1 MFSMNRVSINPTHYR
16 KKLETDKDDERT
28 GDYIFRFTQPT
39 IVDVQLSFDQL
50 EPSKKQD
57 CIAKLLLAQEE
68 GRQAEIVGIQTTK
81 NYKSGAMHIFTV
93 SDVIYNSP
101 NLKPKGVANVQ

>member
-28 GDYIFRFTQPT
+28 GDYVFKFEQPCF
-39 IVDVQLSFDQL
+39 VDVQLSFDKL

-57 CIAKLLLAQEE
+57 CIGKLLLAQQE
-68 GRQAEIVGIQTTK
+68 GNQAEIIGIQTTK
-81 NYKSGAMHIFTV
+81 NFKNGVMHIFTV
-93 SDVIYNSP
+93 SDVIYNSA
-101 NLKPKGVANVQ
+101 NLKKPINS